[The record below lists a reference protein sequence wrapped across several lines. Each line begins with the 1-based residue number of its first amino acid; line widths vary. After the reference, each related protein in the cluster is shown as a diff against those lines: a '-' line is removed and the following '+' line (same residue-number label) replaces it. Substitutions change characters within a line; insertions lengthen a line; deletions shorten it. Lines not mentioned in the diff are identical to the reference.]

1 MSVAER
7 IPTTHRGQVL
17 TLTAAAAAWVT
28 VYWVNGW
35 LWDTV
40 LYNGFGMDPD
50 DRLTETLHFFVY
62 DTIKIA
68 LLLVGIIFVVTV
80 LRSYMSIER
89 TRALLGGKREGV
101 GNVMAAGLGVI
112 TPFCSCSAVPAFI
125 GFVAA
130 GVPIGVTL
138 SFLIASP
145 MVNEIAIGMLFT
157 LFGWQITAIYIGAG
171 LIVAIVAGWVLGR
184 LGVQKWVEP
193 FVFETKLGGQ
203 LIDSTAGLTFDQR
216 VQMGIEEVA
225 TILRKIWPYLL
236 VGIGLG
242 AVIHGWVPTDFFTTY
257 AGPGNPFG
265 VLVAV
270 AIGVPLYSN
279 AAGIMPL
286 VEALYDKG
294 LPMGTLLAFMMA
306 VVALSLPEMILLRRV
321 LKPPLLAAFVAV
333 TATGIV
339 DRRLPVQPHPR
350 LRPRTP
356 PPKGLAHDHQ
366 GARPRL
372 QQLQEPRTRHPA
384 GRRRARHGRH
394 HREGHRLRHHRRLR
408 RDVHPRPRRRRETRA
423 LRPRPHRRPGPR
435 TPHPAAV

>member
-1 MSVAER
+1 MNVTER
-7 IPTTHRGQVL
+7 LPTTGRGQLL
-17 TLTAAAAAWVT
+17 TLVGAATAWVA

-35 LWDTV
+35 LWDV
-40 LYNGFGMDPD
+40 LLYNGFGMGPD
-50 DRLTETLHFFVY
+50 DRLTETLHFFLY

-68 LLLVGIIFVVTV
+68 LLLVLIIFIVTV

-101 GNVMAAGLGVI
+101 GNVLAAGLGVI

-145 MVNEIAIGMLFT
+145 MVNEIAIGLLFS

-171 LIVAIVAGWVLGR
+171 LIVAIIAGWVLGR

-193 FVFETKLGGQ
+193 FVYETTLGGQ
-203 LIDSTAGLTFDQR
+203 VIDSTAGLTFDQR
-216 VQMGIEEVA
+216 IQMGVEEVA
-225 TILRKIWPYLL
+225 TILKKIWPYLL

-257 AGPGNPFG
+257 AGPGNPLG

-306 VVALSLPEMILLRRV
+306 VVALSLPELILLRRV
-321 LKPPLLAAFVAV
+321 LKPPLLAAFVGV

-339 DRRLPVQPHPR
+339 IIGYLFN
-350 LRPRTP
+350 LL
-356 PPKGLAHDHQ
+356 LA
-366 GARPRL
+366 
-372 QQLQEPRTRHPA
+372 
-384 GRRRARHGRH
+384 
-394 HREGHRLRHHRRLR
+394 
-408 RDVHPRPRRRRETRA
+408 
-423 LRPRPHRRPGPR
+423 
-435 TPHPAAV
+435 